1 MLFVT
6 EGSTTIFDGVVIRG
20 FDRAIQSVSLL
31 DNTAGGTVLLS
42 HGTHDIR
49 VNLNG
54 SFQPNQSFAI
64 GVSVVPE
71 PTSMALMALGAGLL
85 ALRGR
90 RQVARRAG

>member
-1 MLFVT
+1 M
-6 EGSTTIFDGVVIRG
+6 VISG
-20 FDRAIQSVSLL
+20 FDRAIQSVWLL
-31 DNTAGGTVLLS
+31 DNTTGGTVLLR
-42 HGTHDIR
+42 HGPHDIQ
-49 VNLNG
+49 VNLSG
-54 SFQPNQSFAI
+54 TFQANQSFAV